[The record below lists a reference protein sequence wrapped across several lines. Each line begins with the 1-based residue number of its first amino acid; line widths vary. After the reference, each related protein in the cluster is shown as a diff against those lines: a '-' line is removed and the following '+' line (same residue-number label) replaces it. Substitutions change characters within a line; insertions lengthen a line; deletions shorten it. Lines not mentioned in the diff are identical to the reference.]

1 MLAGGR
7 HTTIPHES
15 PAPPHPYGTDKSVPY
30 SRERIYAFR
39 MPHLPRR
46 ERIYAFRNP
55 HLPRRERIHPFRNPH
70 PRKEHPLWN
79 LFLMSSLIWY

>member
-39 MPHLPRR
+39 
-46 ERIYAFRNP
+46 NP
-55 HLPRRERIHPFRNPH
+55 P

>member
-55 HLPRRERIHPFRNPH
+55 H

-79 LFLMSSLIWY
+79 LFLMSSLIWH

>member
-30 SRERIYAFR
+30 STERIYAFR

-55 HLPRRERIHPFRNPH
+55 H

-79 LFLMSSLIWY
+79 LFLISSLIWY

>member
-39 MPHLPRR
+39 NPPLPRR
-46 ERIYAFRNP
+46 ERIY
-55 HLPRRERIHPFRNPH
+55 PFRNPP